1 MICIL
6 GPFLFY
12 FLKQVTVTGVCMAVA
27 IQITTLVLSMDICAG
42 LCLEEPHCL
51 LDLPLG
57 SASSLLGLLS
67 KISFQDTNSQ
77 LKERE
82 LLRISGRYMSLTF

>member
-1 MICIL
+1 
-6 GPFLFY
+6 
-12 FLKQVTVTGVCMAVA
+12 
-27 IQITTLVLSMDICAG
+27 MDVCAG

-51 LDLPLG
+51 VDLPLG

-67 KISFQDTNSQ
+67 NISFQGTNSQ

-82 LLRISGRYMSLTF
+82 QLRFSGKCMSLTFWAGVQYCWGWSLSDEPLGCLV